1 VLLLFEKVSGMRINF
16 NKSEFIPMSLEV
28 EQVHEIAHVLSCPVG
43 SLPFRYLG
51 VSVHFEKVKRE
62 DLQPILDKL
71 IKRAAGWR
79 GRLLAYGSKLVLIKT
94 CLASIP
100 VYMLSFIKFPKW
112 AIKLLETQMAHC
124 LWNNTAECHTYHLA
138 S

>member
-62 DLQPILDKL
+62 IF
-71 IKRAAGWR
+71 
-79 GRLLAYGSKLVLIKT
+79 S
-94 CLASIP
+94 
-100 VYMLSFIKFPKW
+100 LS
-112 AIKLLETQMAHC
+112 
-124 LWNNTAECHTYHLA
+124 
-138 S
+138 